1 MITKKEF
8 CEKKEKEV
16 VVCDICSREREGGSW
31 AQDTHKLSLIGKFK
45 EGLSSL
51 KNASRKLHKRIGVFL
66 VDAVYI
72 PHVNYS
78 YSEEEL
84 AGLERDV
91 CPYCVYKY
99 LIPYIDSFNKKL

>member
-16 VVCDICSREREGGSW
+16 VVCDICSRAKEGTRW
-31 AQDTHKLSLIGKFK
+31 QQDVSKLSLLDKFK
-45 EGLSSL
+45 EALSSL
-51 KNASRKLHKRIGVFL
+51 KPIKKGGQARVGVFL
-66 VDAVYI
+66 VEAVYI
-72 PHVNYS
+72 PSLAYS

-84 AGLERDV
+84 ASLERDV